1 MFTAL
6 GALGLGLR
14 VDGSESG
21 FGGRLLNCT
30 RASKLRPLRFG
41 AHLLSVSR
49 SGPLKPNK
57 SPCNF
62 VEA

>member
-21 FGGRLLNCT
+21 FGGRFV
-30 RASKLRPLRFG
+30 KLHSGFETQTPALWSSPSFRLQIG
-41 AHLLSVSR
+41 A
-49 SGPLKPNK
+49 PKAKQK
-57 SPCNF
+57 SL
-62 VEA
+62 